1 MYISRPFPP
10 GRQCSSSPATA
21 RKIFRVF
28 LQACLNNQH
37 FPPFYI
43 SNATINMTSTQTEAQ
58 KRAILF
64 ARNFVDS
71 LTEEVSNIFHHNSK
85 VLTFFRGAHYI
96 TQLSATGLLS
106 PAQLRRLRRISQH
119 FPDPPPPRARSWP
132 VTIVNSPVTVL
143 FLCLV
148 SWIIFAYHEVFW
160 AWANRAL

>member
-21 RKIFRVF
+21 RKISRVF

-43 SNATINMTSTQTEAQ
+43 SNATINMTSTLNEAQ
-58 KRAILF
+58 ERAIIF

-85 VLTFFRGAHYI
+85 VLTFFRAHI
-96 TQLSATGLLS
+96 TLPSCQPLGCYHQHNYEDYGGFPNISQTHHHREPDRCLS
-106 PAQLRRLRRISQH
+106 P
-119 FPDPPPPRARSWP
+119 
-132 VTIVNSPVTVL
+132 
-143 FLCLV
+143 
-148 SWIIFAYHEVFW
+148 
-160 AWANRAL
+160 